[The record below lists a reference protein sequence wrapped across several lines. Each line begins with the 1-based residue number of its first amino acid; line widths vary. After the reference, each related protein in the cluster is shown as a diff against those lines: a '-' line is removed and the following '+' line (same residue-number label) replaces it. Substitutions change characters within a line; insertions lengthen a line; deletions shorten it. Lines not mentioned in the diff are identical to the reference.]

1 MTPLDAQAI
10 EISAAAAWS
19 GTGVAAAF
27 VAKGNARWGNII
39 TSVVIAGGAI
49 ATLIGHELAKARFL
63 EGHTSTNES
72 RIHANV
78 WVVSPNP
85 DLWIVAF
92 SLTLAVI
99 AILLSLRPQARGWR
113 SFWLAWLLNAPA
125 VVLGVG
131 ALLISLQ
138 PFFVSR

>member
-1 MTPLDAQAI
+1 
-10 EISAAAAWS
+10 
-19 GTGVAAAF
+19 
-27 VAKGNARWGNII
+27 
-39 TSVVIAGGAI
+39 
-49 ATLIGHELAKARFL
+49 
-63 EGHTSTNES
+63 
-72 RIHANV
+72 
-78 WVVSPNP
+78 
-85 DLWIVAF
+85 
-92 SLTLAVI
+92 LTLAVI